1 MRSKLPYISKLILLL
16 SICLAVGTAQGQIP
30 KTGAVGFNPA
40 VDYTLPN
47 FSQSPII
54 QKFID
59 TLPGLNYDNRSTNG
73 SYIPVAI
80 PDQTTYPDAD
90 YYEISMQQYTQ
101 KLAADLPNAATLRG
115 YTQTNTTDSNVKN
128 IKQYL
133 GPAIIAHSFNPKL
146 APAPAGPWAG
156 GNGRPVRLKV
166 TNNLPKD
173 SAITTMDQQ
182 NMFLPVDTMLMGA
195 SMGPN
200 GGTEIYSQNRAN
212 IHLHGG
218 FTPWISDGTPHQ
230 WFTPAG
236 EPTSYPK
243 GASFQNVP
251 DMIAGASCA
260 AKGNQAAC
268 FTPSPTDGI
277 GTYYYTNQQSAR
289 LLFYHD
295 HAYGITR
302 LNVYGGLAAPYLLVD
317 STEEGL
323 VKSGILPNQVW
334 TSGSL
339 DKTPGAAGGGVY
351 RYGIPLV
358 IQDKSFV
365 NDQTI
370 APVPTGAGNPFTG
383 VLPATTA
390 VNDPL
395 WNQYLPN
402 YTAGGNLWYP
412 HEYMPNENIYDPT
425 GFNNLGR
432 WDYGPFMAPPL
443 LANNITLPSPTIVPE
458 QYGDTPIINGAA
470 YPTLT
475 LPDPAPA
482 RFRILNAANE
492 RVLNLQLYYAADQY
506 GNICKANPTTGVVT
520 PTLPVGSP
528 TLGACT
534 EVSMIP
540 AIPTQSSHP
549 PVGTLP
555 SCGTPTAVGGGGLA
569 IGNLTSFPE
578 TGLPV
583 DTSACIPSTWPRD
596 GRDGGVPDP
605 TTAGP
610 PIIQIGN
617 EGGLMPAAAVIP
629 STPINFEYN
638 RRAVTV
644 MDTTSHALMM
654 APAERA
660 DVIVDFSL
668 VPRGS
673 TLILYNDSPAPT
685 PLYDTRNDY
694 YTDGPDNTASG
705 GAPSTVAGWGPNT
718 RTLMQI
724 NIASTGTPGT
734 PVSLSAL
741 NTALAGAYGASQQ
754 KPVVPNT
761 AYDPAFGTTTPFNA
775 HVQNTD
781 ETINLTGK
789 GQAVASVMTTG
800 PGTGYTTAPTV
811 QFFGGGCTTMPIAV
825 ARLNGV
831 TAITVTTAGAGYTS
845 APTVTIGAPN
855 VAGGIR
861 ATAVAQI
868 SGGTVTA
875 INVVNLGSGYTT
887 VPTVTLTGGGFTTA
901 AAATATVSP
910 NSVGAITLT
919 NPGAG
924 CTSAPLVYL
933 TGGTGTAATASAI
946 LVGDTILDSI
956 GITEGFDIEYGRMNV
971 TMATAPNLLN
981 PNAVAPVAG
990 AIPGYLDPPSDYWYP
1005 GQNKV
1010 FRVTHIGVDAH
1021 VLHLHLGAFQ
1031 VVNRVDWTNTFMPP
1045 DANELGWKESIRT
1058 YPFTDLILASNIPMM
1073 WLPFKIPNSVRYLDP
1088 TSPPGSSANFPAAPP
1103 VAGQVVPAAL
1113 TNVLTDFGWE
1123 YVYHCHYLDHEE
1135 NDMMRPMVFK
1145 VSAPPS
1151 VGTITGVFN
1160 NSATA
1165 PAVTIT
1171 WSGGASPSAQ
1181 GFTIQRS
1188 TSATFPTGTSTVT
1201 FTLNDNTATSY
1212 VDPTVAL
1219 NRQYYYRVAA
1229 FNSVGN
1235 SAWSNTAQVPT
1246 ILAPTG
1252 LKATVTVGPTS
1263 DTVTTS
1269 WTLPASTAGITG
1281 YTIRYSRNAAM
1292 TGATTYQVSATATSL
1307 TLRSQ
1312 AKGRT
1317 YYYQIRSVIT
1327 GGATSAWTP
1336 ATPLQVTA
1344 P

>member
-1 MRSKLPYISKLILLL
+1 MRNKLPYVTKLILLL
-16 SICLAVGTAQGQIP
+16 SICLAVGSARGQIP
-30 KTGAVGFNPA
+30 NPAVGFNPN

-47 FSQSPII
+47 FSQSPVI

-59 TLPGLNYDNRSTNG
+59 TLPGLNAPNASTTG

-80 PDQTTYPDAD
+80 PDKTTYPDAD
-90 YYEISMQQYTQ
+90 YYELSMDQYQQQ
-101 KLAADLPNAATLRG
+101 LARDLPGPSWLRG
-115 YTQTNTTDSNVKN
+115 YRQTNVPNTPAGASVNVN
-128 IKQYL
+128 QYL
-133 GPAIIAHSFNPKL
+133 GPMIIAQSFNPKL
-146 APAPAGPWAG
+146 PAGAP

-166 TNNLPKD
+166 TNRLPRD
-173 SAITTMDQQ
+173 ASTTMMDQQ

-195 SMGPN
+195 STGPN
-200 GGTEIYSQNRAN
+200 GGMEIYSQNRAV

-218 FTPWISDGTPHQ
+218 FTPWISDGTPYQ

-260 AKGNQAAC
+260 ARGNPAAC
-268 FTPSPTDGI
+268 FTPSATDGI

-289 LLFYHD
+289 LMFYHD
-295 HAYGITR
+295 HAHGITR

-317 STEEGL
+317 SSEESL
-323 VKSGILPNQVW
+323 INSGVLPDQN
-334 TSGSL
+334 GL
-339 DKTPGAAGGGVY
+339 DKTPGATNGGVY

-370 APVPTGAGNPFTG
+370 APVPTGTETNPFTG

-412 HEYMPNENIYDPT
+412 HEYMPNENIYDPN
-425 GFNNLGR
+425 GFNTLGR
-432 WDYGPFMAPPL
+432 WDYGPFMAPPMVVD
-443 LANNITLPSPTIVPE
+443 NYTLPSPTIVPE
-458 QYGDTPIINGAA
+458 QYGDTPVINGAP

-475 LPDPAPA
+475 LPDRAPV
-482 RFRILNAANE
+482 RFRILNAGNE

-506 GNICKANPTTGVVT
+506 GNICKADPTTGLVT
-520 PTLPVGSP
+520 PTLPAGSP

-540 AIPTQSSHP
+540 ATPTQSSHP

-555 SCGTPTAVGGGGLA
+555 SCGTPTEVGGGGLA
-569 IGNLTSFPE
+569 LGDLASYPY

-583 DTSACIPSTWPRD
+583 DSSDCIPSTWPTD
-596 GRDGGVPDP
+596 GRDGGAPDP
-605 TTAGP
+605 RTAGP
-610 PIIQIGN
+610 PLIQIGN

-629 STPINFEYN
+629 STPINYDYN
-638 RRAVTV
+638 RRSVTV
-644 MDTTSHALMM
+644 MGTKSHALMI

-668 VPRGS
+668 VPPGS
-673 TLILYNDSPAPT
+673 SLILYNDNPAPM
-685 PLYDTRNDY
+685 PLYDSRNDY
-694 YTDGPDNTASG
+694 YTDDPDNSSIG
-705 GAPSTVAGWGPNT
+705 GAPPTVAGWGPNT

-724 NIASTGTPGT
+724 NISPTGAAGT
-734 PVSLSAL
+734 PVSISAL
-741 NTALAGAYGASQQ
+741 NTALAAAYGASQQ

-761 AYDPAFGTTTPFNA
+761 AYDPAFGTHTTSNI

-789 GQAVASVMTTG
+789 GQAVASVMTTV
-800 PGTGYTTAPTV
+800 PGAGYTAAPNV
-811 QFFGGGCTTMPIAV
+811 RFIGGGCTTMPAAV

-831 TAITVTTAGAGYTS
+831 IGITVTTAGAGYTT
-845 APTVTIGAPN
+845 APTVTIGPPN
-855 VAGGIR
+855 QAGGIR

-875 INVVNLGSGYTT
+875 INMITMGSGYTT

-901 AAATATVSP
+901 AVATATVSP

-924 CTSAPLVYL
+924 CTSAPLVFL
-933 TGGTGTAATASAI
+933 TSVNGNGTGATASAI

-956 GITEGFDIEYGRMNV
+956 GIMEGMDMMYGRMNV
-971 TMATAPNLLN
+971 TMATAPNPLN
-981 PNAVAPVAG
+981 PYAIAPIAA
-990 AIPGYLDPPSDYWYP
+990 AIPGYTNPPSDYWYP

-1021 VLHLHLGAFQ
+1021 ALHLHLGAFQ
-1031 VVNRVDWTNTFMPP
+1031 VVNRVDWTNTYLPP
-1045 DANELGWKESIRT
+1045 DMNELGWKETIRT

-1088 TSPPGSSANFPAAPP
+1088 TAPPGSSANFPMVPP
-1103 VAGQVVPAAL
+1103 VAGQIMPAAL
-1113 TNVLTDFGWE
+1113 TNVLTDYGWE

-1145 VSAPPS
+1145 VTPPPS

-1171 WSGGASPSAQ
+1171 WSGGASPGAQ

-1188 TSATFPTGTSTVT
+1188 TSAAFPTGTSTVT
-1201 FTLNDNTATSY
+1201 FTLNDNTASSY

-1229 FNSVGN
+1229 FNSAGN

-1252 LKATVTVGPTS
+1252 LKATVTVGTIS

-1269 WTLPASTAGITG
+1269 WTLPANTTGITG

-1307 TLRSQ
+1307 TLRNQ